1 MKQNL
6 FGEKVSYENFAPP
19 FVLIALMSRF
29 VNRYQSAA
37 NDFFKELSW
46 QQMFFLNGVT
56 LFKEAP
62 SIKDMA
68 DFFGCTHQNANKLY
82 AKLLQDGYIVSQQ
95 DENDRRKQRLFLTD
109 KAKVFLA
116 DNKVGSSESVKEIF
130 SVVSDD
136 EMEILIDAMAK
147 LTDHLASIT

>member
-1 MKQNL
+1 MK
-6 FGEKVSYENFAPP
+6 Y
-19 FVLIALMSRF
+19 
-29 VNRYQSAA
+29 
-37 NDFFKELSW
+37 
-46 QQMFFLNGVT
+46 
-56 LFKEAP
+56 
-62 SIKDMA
+62 
-68 DFFGCTHQNANKLY
+68 QNANKLY

-95 DENDRRKQRLFLTD
+95 DGNDRRKQRIYLTD

-147 LTDHLASIT
+147 LTESVGEK